1 MSELTT
7 ALLAAGGL
15 ALLCLGFGLAALLA
29 DTLEK
34 HLPRKWWEQ

>member
-7 ALLAAGGL
+7 ALLASGAM

-29 DTLEK
+29 DALEK
-34 HLPRKWWEQ
+34 RLPRKWWER